1 MHPTNLRRKSANAA
15 ATAEQR
21 HITYHKV
28 SQSHLPTP
36 AGAERKQRGGSGG
49 GGELTAVGGG
59 GGLGDTGETKKGR
72 VQFPSL
78 SHLLQ
83 RSPRDHIGSE
93 AEHEGADEGADLPR
107 RSLSSPLLLLQATL
121 ANTGDTESAA
131 GLQSVGH
138 TKGRPQSVYKI
149 PRQHSKEWTYHCL
162 FLMRTVKSG
171 C

>member
-15 ATAEQR
+15 ATVEQR

-49 GGELTAVGGG
+49 VGGG
-59 GGLGDTGETKKGR
+59 LTGGEGGLGDTGKTKKGR
-72 VQFPSL
+72 VQWCAPAHFPSL
-78 SHLLQ
+78 SHFLQ
-83 RSPRDHIGSE
+83 HSPRDHIGSE

-107 RSLSSPLLLLQATL
+107 RSLSSPPLLLQAAL
-121 ANTGDTESAA
+121 ANTGDTKRAA

-138 TKGRPQSVYKI
+138 TQGKPQSVFKI
-149 PRQHSKEWTYHCL
+149 P
-162 FLMRTVKSG
+162 
-171 C
+171 